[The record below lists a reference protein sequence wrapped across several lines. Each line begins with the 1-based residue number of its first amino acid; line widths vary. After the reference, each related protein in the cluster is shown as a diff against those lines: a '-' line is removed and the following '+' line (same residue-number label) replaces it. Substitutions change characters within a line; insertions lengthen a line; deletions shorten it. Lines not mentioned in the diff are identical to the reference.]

1 MEATAVEALV
11 VFDAAPATPALPDA
25 SWVVK
30 LVKPLAAIRSATLC
44 PVTSSGVVAVELA
57 SAFATSAPPTV
68 GSTLVVI
75 LPGSATSDWQ
85 ESTHPL
91 SICVAGS
98 VGSLHIVGML

>member
-1 MEATAVEALV
+1 MAL
-11 VFDAAPATPALPDA
+11 DAAPATPALPDA

-44 PVTSSGVVAVELA
+44 PVASSGVVAVELA
-57 SAFATSAPPTV
+57 NAFATSAPLTA

-75 LPGSATSDWQ
+75 LPVSATSDLQ
-85 ESTHPL
+85 EFTHPL